1 MFQEFNMDKQQLI
14 INELLQ
20 KLATAQYETV
30 QLRAELTIAN
40 QRNNDLEDKLATLM
54 PKDDDLKG
62 GDE

>member
-1 MFQEFNMDKQQLI
+1 MNKNQLI

-20 KLATAQYETV
+20 KLATAQYEAV

-40 QRNNDLEDKLATLM
+40 QHNSEFEDKLAALM
-54 PKDDDLKG
+54 PKDDLKG

>member
-1 MFQEFNMDKQQLI
+1 MDKQQLI

-20 KLATAQYETV
+20 KLATAQYEAV

-40 QRNNDLEDKLATLM
+40 QHNSELEDKLAAST
-54 PKDDDLKG
+54 PKDNDLKG

>member
-1 MFQEFNMDKQQLI
+1 MDKQQLI

>member
-1 MFQEFNMDKQQLI
+1 MDKQQLI
-14 INELLQ
+14 INELLN

-30 QLRAELTIAN
+30 QLRAELIIAN
-40 QRNNDLEDKLATLM
+40 QRNRELEDKLATLM

>member
-1 MFQEFNMDKQQLI
+1 MDKSQLI

-20 KLATAQYETV
+20 KLANAEYEAV

-40 QRNNDLEDKLATLM
+40 QHNSELEVKLAQLT
-54 PKDDDLKG
+54 PKDELKG

>member
-1 MFQEFNMDKQQLI
+1 MDKQQLI
-14 INELLQ
+14 INELLN

-40 QRNNDLEDKLATLM
+40 QRNRELEDKLATLM

>member
-1 MFQEFNMDKQQLI
+1 MDKNQLI

-20 KLATAQYETV
+20 KLATAQYEAV

-40 QRNNDLEDKLATLM
+40 QHNSELEDKLAALM
-54 PKDDDLKG
+54 PKNDDLKG

>member
-1 MFQEFNMDKQQLI
+1 MDKQQLI
-14 INELLQ
+14 INELLN

-40 QRNNDLEDKLATLM
+40 QRNRKLEDKLATLM

>member
-1 MFQEFNMDKQQLI
+1 MDKQQLI
-14 INELLQ
+14 INELLN

-40 QRNNDLEDKLATLM
+40 QRNRELEDKLATLT